1 MSCFSYHDKFL
12 ILLMNLIGRR
22 IFIGET
28 NVNSMQTAVQNKIY
42 IKSIIMNLLEA
53 FVITATSFGR
63 REKGGSND
71 LGG

>member
-1 MSCFSYHDKFL
+1 MFV
-12 ILLMNLIGRR
+12 MNLLGRR

-53 FVITATSFGR
+53 SVITATSFGR
-63 REKGGSND
+63 RGKGGSSD
-71 LGG
+71 VDG